1 MSIYDLTV
9 YRSKTLAKWAELWFS
24 MNNDAFYR
32 LYGFNFN
39 PYKYPGLYELARE
52 RVHGAEQ
59 EVCRMQS
66 GWTGV

>member
-1 MSIYDLTV
+1 ML
-9 YRSKTLAKWAELWFS
+9 ELNRCYCMDC

-32 LYGFNFN
+32 LYGFSFN
-39 PYKYPGLYELARE
+39 PYKYHGLYELARE